1 MTTSRT
7 ALLPKS
13 AWRGA
18 VASAKL
24 TCPMTGVS
32 LSQPS
37 RKKRKTLNPQRND
50 YNTLRITLAT
60 TLVAACAALVA
71 CGGGGDNSGPST
83 ETTSTNSGANTNA
96 LASMQGTYVTACI
109 DRTNSGGTS
118 ESNQVTITV
127 TAPAG
132 SSEVDASVRNQYY
145 DGSANCTAS
154 ALSGDLTVTGQ
165 LSSKSTTKIYADATG
180 KSVTAKVLTFTY
192 SGMTLS
198 KGNLSGTLPVAGMTT
213 DIAYVLD
220 GSNLYLAKG
229 VRDADGL
236 GDRLSAYAGVKQ

>member
-1 MTTSRT
+1 M
-7 ALLPKS
+7 
-13 AWRGA
+13 
-18 VASAKL
+18 
-24 TCPMTGVS
+24 
-32 LSQPS
+32 
-37 RKKRKTLNPQRND
+37 NPQRN
-50 YNTLRITLAT
+50 NNNVIRTTLAT
-60 TLVAACAALVA
+60 TLVATGAVLAA
-71 CGGGGDNSGPST
+71 CGGGGDSSGSST
-83 ETTSTNSGANTNA
+83 ETSANSSANTNA

-118 ESNQVTITV
+118 ESNQVTITI
-127 TAPAG
+127 TALAG

-154 ALSGDLTVTGQ
+154 TLSGDLTVTGQ
-165 LSSKSTTKIYADATG
+165 LSSKSTTKIYTDATA

-192 SGMTLS
+192 TGMTLS

-229 VRDADGL
+229 VREADGL